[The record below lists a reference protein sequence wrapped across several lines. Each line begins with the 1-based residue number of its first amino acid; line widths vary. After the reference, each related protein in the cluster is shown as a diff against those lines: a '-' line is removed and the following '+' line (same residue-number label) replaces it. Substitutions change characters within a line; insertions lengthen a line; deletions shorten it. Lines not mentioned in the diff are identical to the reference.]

1 MSVDG
6 RTWMETDGSRGA
18 QMLPPEGE
26 PLPFLSRWSR
36 LKRGD
41 AVVAPVEATLHE
53 TPEPGLDNGSNMAP
67 VGADASQVV
76 VDEPQ
81 PPAERID
88 PRTGKPISE
97 LTDEDMP
104 DLETL
109 DQDSDLSVFM
119 AGKVSQALRMKALT
133 KVFHSTKFNQ
143 VCLCAEYAD
152 DYTNFLP
159 LGDIVPHDLKQAI
172 VREGGKLLQR
182 FAERGL
188 QITPEE
194 AEARAAA
201 EFRGEAMPEPDWEQI
216 AIEAEQARAQAL
228 AEAQDPVD
236 EVDGGSL
243 VQETDAAH
251 ADRPGHFGGH
261 QDTALGGGQHFD
273 RVPLSSS
280 PARKHPL
287 TPQQPPQPVLR
298 TTTERT

>member
-1 MSVDG
+1 MSLDG
-6 RTWMETDGSRGA
+6 RTGTMTDDGRGV
-18 QMLPPEGE
+18 QMLPADGE
-26 PLPFLSRWSR
+26 PVPFLSRWSR
-36 LKRGD
+36 LKRGE
-41 AVVAPVEATLHE
+41 AVVEAAE
-53 TPEPGLDNGSNMAP
+53 VSPPAVPDPGQDKVP
-67 VGADASQVV
+67 DGADASPAVT
-76 VDEPQ
+76 DETQ

-88 PRTGKPISE
+88 PRTGKPYSE

-109 DQDSDLSVFM
+109 DQDADLSVFM

-133 KVFHSTKFNQ
+133 KVFHSSKFNK

-152 DYTNFLP
+152 DYTNFMP

-201 EFRGEAMPEPDWEQI
+201 EFRGEAMPEPDWERV
-216 AIEAEQARAQAL
+216 AIEAEQARQRESAAAL
-228 AEAQDPVD
+228 D
-236 EVDGGSL
+236 EVDDGP
-243 VQETDAAH
+243 VIQATDKVH
-251 ADRPGHFGGH
+251 SDRPAQFGD
-261 QDTALGGGQHFD
+261 QDIALGDPPFD
-273 RVPLSSS
+273 RVPFRAI
-280 PARKHPL
+280 PERMRPP

-298 TTTERT
+298 ATTERT